1 MTTPLGTALI
11 TGASEGIGA
20 VYADRLARRGYDLV
34 LVARNRDKLTALATQ
49 LGADTGRQIEVLP
62 ADLTNGDDLAKVEA
76 RLQHGSAIDVL
87 VNNAGTSTLSSFAGL
102 TSAQVSTMIA
112 LNVTSLT
119 RLSWAATTPM
129 LARGSGTIINIGSVV
144 ALGLLDNAALY
155 AATKAFVLTLTQ
167 TLDRDLSGRGVRLQA
182 VLPGAT
188 RTDLWLKSGVPVE
201 NLPQEIVME
210 TAAMVDAALVGL
222 DRGELITIP
231 PLADLAGWDA
241 FEAARLALDG
251 KLSNANPA
259 PRYLA

>member
-34 LVARNRDKLTALATQ
+34 LVARNRDKLTALAAQ
-49 LGADTGRQIEVLP
+49 LAADTGRKIEVLP
-62 ADLTNGDDLAKVEA
+62 ADLTNAADLATVEA
-76 RLQHGSAIDVL
+76 RLQHGSVIDIL

-102 TSAQVSTMIA
+102 TSDQLSNMIA
-112 LNVTSLT
+112 LNVTALT

-129 LARGSGTIINIGSVV
+129 VARGAGTIINIGSVV

-167 TLDRDLSGRGVRLQA
+167 TLHRELADKGIRLQA

-188 RTDLWLKSGVPVE
+188 RTDLWAKSGVPVE
-201 NLPQEIVME
+201 HLPQDIVME
-210 TAAMVDAALVGL
+210 TSAMVDAALLGL

-231 PLADLAGWDA
+231 PLADTAGWDA
-241 FEAARLALDG
+241 FDAARLALDG